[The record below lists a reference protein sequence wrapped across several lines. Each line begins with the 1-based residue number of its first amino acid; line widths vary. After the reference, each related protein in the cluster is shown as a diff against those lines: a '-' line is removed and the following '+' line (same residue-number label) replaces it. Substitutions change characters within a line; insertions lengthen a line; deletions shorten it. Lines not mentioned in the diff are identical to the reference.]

1 MALSVGKH
9 VLFTFTVVH
18 CRYLKK
24 MLEAGKRNGL
34 GLEGDDLEELKLVQ
48 KKISELGIAFK
59 LCLIQPARIIIFNI
73 QNPHHCL
80 NLASGLV

>member
-1 MALSVGKH
+1 
-9 VLFTFTVVH
+9 
-18 CRYLKK
+18 

-59 LCLIQPARIIIFNI
+59 LCLIIIIFNL

>member
-1 MALSVGKH
+1 MALSVGTH

-48 KKISELGIAFK
+48 KKISELGIAFS
-59 LCLIQPARIIIFNI
+59 
-73 QNPHHCL
+73 
-80 NLASGLV
+80 SGCALSL